1 MPAKQPVEAISKPF
15 RVCIIDDDLE
25 SLASV
30 QRVLGAGPCQVLTI
44 STAIGS
50 TNQLRKFK
58 PHLIV
63 MDIMMPG
70 IDGDKLIELMRQALG
85 TLPPFIFYS
94 GIAPAELEKLARR
107 HGASGFIYKGDG
119 CYRLLSCINLHRF
132 SLGLAE
138 A

>member
-1 MPAKQPVEAISKPF
+1 MQAQQPVEAISKPF

-30 QRVLGAGPCQVLTI
+30 QRILADGPYQVLTI
-44 STAIGS
+44 STTIGS

-63 MDIMMPG
+63 MDITMPG
-70 IDGDKLIELMRQALG
+70 INGDKLIELMRRALG
-85 TLPPFIFYS
+85 TMPPFIFYS

-132 SLGLAE
+132 SFDRAE